1 MHAPGIKTRFWLL
14 AGLGMI
20 LAGAGPAARGGE
32 KVTITDSEQP
42 PSKLEQSKKP
52 RPQRSWRFENPLDR
66 IGRPGGSSLEGVTAP
81 PFAPNTPGLEL
92 TPPLTEKELREW
104 KQRQNWIQRTTRD
117 FSGSEADP
125 HRILGVRDPEQPGAA
140 EDPKANKGWLTEYY
154 DELGK
159 SQTEAGRGAPDSL
172 RDRDRQK
179 RDRTNPPGFPE
190 LSNRM
195 RPDASTSLQPIEAGG
210 FAGSEGAPWRDSN
223 TATADPYEIQPD
235 LERGPNRQP
244 DWLRRS
250 PGTGRDR
257 SSVSPVFAPQSLPD
271 ESPSGSP
278 LQGVARILGNNPIG
292 NPLATAPISSLD
304 PVTVYP
310 DPTREALNPVKPVE
324 GRVQPLQPSGLAG
337 MENPGRGRLLTTSP
351 GVLGNEP
358 SAAQRM
364 GISQPVG
371 GTTEE
376 RRPLHSIKVNLDMPR
391 RSF

>member
-20 LAGAGPAARGGE
+20 LAGAGTDACGGE
-32 KVTITDSEQP
+32 RVTITDSDQP

-66 IGRPGGSSLEGVTAP
+66 IGRPGGGSLDAVTAP
-81 PFAPNTPGLEL
+81 PFAPNTPGFEV
-92 TPPLTEKELREW
+92 TPPLTEKELRDW
-104 KQRQNWIQRTTRD
+104 KQRQNWIQRTTKD
-117 FSGSEADP
+117 FGGPESDA
-125 HRILGVRDPEQPGAA
+125 RRALGVRDREQSGTS
-140 EDPKANKGWLTEYY
+140 EQPKANTGWLAEYY

-159 SQTEAGRGAPDSL
+159 TQTEANTGAPDPL
-172 RDRDRQK
+172 RDADRQQRDRNK
-179 RDRTNPPGFPE
+179 PPGFLEMSGRAQPE
-190 LSNRM
+190 AG
-195 RPDASTSLQPIEAGG
+195 DSLRPIEAGG
-210 FAGSEGAPWRDSN
+210 FAGSEGMPWRNSN
-223 TATADPYEIQPD
+223 TATADPYEVQPD

-244 DWLRRS
+244 SWLRRS
-250 PGTGRDR
+250 PGLGRDR
-257 SSVSPVFAPQSLPD
+257 SSVSPVFAPQSLAT

-304 PVTVYP
+304 PVTAYP

-324 GRVQPLQPSGLAG
+324 GRAQPVRASGLAG
-337 MENPGRGRLLTTSP
+337 VETPGRNRMLTTSP

-358 SAAQRM
+358 AAAQRT

-371 GTTEE
+371 GATEE

>member
-1 MHAPGIKTRFWLL
+1 
-14 AGLGMI
+14 MI
-20 LAGAGPAARGGE
+20 LAGASPAARGGE

-42 PSKLEQSKKP
+42 RSKLEQSKKP

-66 IGRPGGSSLEGVTAP
+66 IGRPGGGSLEGVTAP
-81 PFAPNTPGLEL
+81 PFAPNTPGLEV

-104 KQRQNWIQRTTRD
+104 KQRQNWIQRRTED
-117 FSGSEADP
+117 LGGPESDP
-125 HRILGVRDPEQPGAA
+125 HRALGVRDTEQPGTP
-140 EDPKANKGWLTEYY
+140 EDPTAGKGWLTEYY

-159 SQTEAGRGAPDSL
+159 AQTEAGRGAPDPL

-179 RDRTNPPGFPE
+179 RDRNNPSGFPE
-190 LSNRM
+190 LSDRA
-195 RPDASTSLQPIEAGG
+195 RPDAGDSLRPIEAGG
-210 FAGSEGAPWRDSN
+210 FAGSEGSPWQGSK
-223 TATADPYEIQPD
+223 TSTADPYEVQPD

-244 DWLRRS
+244 TWLRRS
-250 PGTGRDR
+250 PGPGRDR
-257 SSVSPVFAPQSLPD
+257 SSVSPVFAPQSLAAEP
-271 ESPSGSP
+271 PSGSP

-304 PVTVYP
+304 PVTAYP

-324 GRVQPLQPSGLAG
+324 GRVQPIQPSGLAG
-337 MENPGRGRLLTTSP
+337 MENPGRGRMLTTTP
-351 GVLGNEP
+351 GVLGNES

-371 GTTEE
+371 GATEE
-376 RRPLHSIKVNLDMPR
+376 RRPLHSIKVNIDMPR